1 MTNETIEKVIGDRSI
16 VDLGYQMR
24 QVDQREDILEVIK
37 RVISFFPVIASPEA
51 QIRLI
56 KAIAILRGVME
67 DGYENSKQRPV
78 ALFECHC
85 QHSRTFNKGRITPW
99 HSRLI
104 KQEKKPVS

>member
-78 ALFECHC
+78 ALFDAIVNIHELL
-85 QHSRTFNKGRITPW
+85 TKG
-99 HSRLI
+99 
-104 KQEKKPVS
+104 E